1 MKRTPGNAGFSFIE
15 IMIVMSIIGLLM
27 ALVGPRLMRGREK
40 AETQAAAAQIENLGA
55 ALDTFRLDVGRYPST
70 QEGLDALQQRPS
82 AADRWDG
89 PYLKKAIPLDPWG
102 RRYVYAAPGQGGRPY
117 DLYTLGAD
125 GTPGG
130 DGPNRD
136 VTSYEGSSG

>member
-1 MKRTPGNAGFSFIE
+1 MKRTRRNAGFSFIE

-40 AETQAAAAQIENLGA
+40 AETQAAAVQIENLGA
-55 ALDTFRLDVGRYPST
+55 ALDTFRLDVGRYPTT
-70 QEGLDALQQRPS
+70 QENLDALERRPGS
-82 AADRWDG
+82 ADRWDG
-89 PYLKKAIPLDPWG
+89 PYLKKSVPMDPWG
-102 RRYVYAAPGQGGRPY
+102 RRYVYASPGNSGRPY

-125 GTPGG
+125 GAMGG

-136 VTSYEGSSG
+136 VTSWDGSSG